1 MLEDFGIVGV
11 SWRQRSSQSLAA
23 LALPAEG
30 RAARLAAFREE
41 AALAELA
48 YLETCNRV
56 ELVFCRGAGSVDDL
70 RSRVQK
76 LLTGQAPAA
85 GVAERTFKAWQGEG
99 ACEHLFMVATGLDSA
114 ALGEAD
120 VAGQVRESHEQAA
133 AAGLCGP
140 RLGVLFEEALRVGAA
155 VRGTTRLGEGSVSLA
170 EVALGHVRTHLES
183 NPGVVALVGVS
194 AMTERAAKAL
204 AAAQTPVLVV
214 NRSPERAKAMA
225 AGVGD
230 WMSLA
235 EFSRNPPPVAVVYA
249 ATGAGRPVLGRTAL
263 AALAAKATVPPLCI
277 DMAAAGDIDAAACA
291 ELGLRRIGLDEIV
304 QAAGRNRGQ
313 RQAAAAEA
321 RALVDAAL
329 PELHTR
335 LAERLHAPLFA
346 ALQSH
351 YRQQAVA
358 AGERLAKTLG
368 QPLEQDAFGRWANAQ
383 AQRMAYL
390 PIAGLKGLLRT
401 GPEGGMDAF
410 LGGLNPTLA
419 AELRSALDQDP
430 EVPEVANGQ

>member
-11 SWRQRSSQSLAA
+11 SWRQRSSQALAA
-23 LALPAEG
+23 LALPAER

-56 ELVFCRGAGSVDDL
+56 ELVFCRGSGSVDDL
-70 RSRVQK
+70 RPRVQE

-99 ACEHLFMVATGLDSA
+99 ACEHLFIVAAGLDSA

-155 VRGTTRLGEGSVSLA
+155 VRGTTSLGEGSVSLA
-170 EVALGHVRTHLES
+170 EVALGHVRAHLES
-183 NPGVVALVGVS
+183 NPGMVALVGVS

-204 AAAQTPVLVV
+204 AAAQVPVLVV

-225 AGVGD
+225 AGVGEY
-230 WMSLA
+230 MALA
-235 EFSRNPPPVAVVYA
+235 EFSRNPPAVAVVYA

-263 AALAAKATVPPLCI
+263 AAIAARATAPPLCI

-358 AGERLAKTLG
+358 AGERLAKALG
-368 QPLEQDAFGRWANAQ
+368 QPLEQDALSRWANAQ

-419 AELRSALDQDP
+419 AELRSALDQNP
-430 EVPEVANGQ
+430 EVPEAANGQ

>member
-1 MLEDFGIVGV
+1 MLEDFGIVGA

-70 RSRVQK
+70 RPRVQE

-99 ACEHLFMVATGLDSA
+99 ACEHLFMVAAGLDSA

-170 EVALGHVRTHLES
+170 EVALGHVRNHLER

-204 AAAQTPVLVV
+204 AAVQVPVLVV

-225 AGVGD
+225 AGVGEY
-230 WMSLA
+230 MALA
-235 EFSRNPPPVAVVYA
+235 EFNRNPPAVAVVYA

-263 AALAAKATVPPLCI
+263 AALATNAAAPPLCI

-321 RALVDAAL
+321 RALVDVAL

-358 AGERLAKTLG
+358 AGERLAKALG
-368 QPLEQDAFGRWANAQ
+368 QPLEQDALSRWANAQ

-419 AELRSALDQDP
+419 AELRSALDST
-430 EVPEVANGQ
+430 EAPEVANGS